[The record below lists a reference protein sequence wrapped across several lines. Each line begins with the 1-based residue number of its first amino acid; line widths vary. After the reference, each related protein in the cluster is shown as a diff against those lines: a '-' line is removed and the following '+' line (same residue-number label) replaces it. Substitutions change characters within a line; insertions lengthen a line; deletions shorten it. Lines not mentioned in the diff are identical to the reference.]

1 MTVELADRLQRL
13 RKKNG
18 YTQDSLADALGVSRQ
33 AVSKWECTEASPDTD
48 NLIALARLYGITLD
62 ELIYGKDEE
71 AAANSEEK
79 TDEKKEEPAA
89 EKVGDSD
96 GDSADGKD
104 GDGSFNIHVE
114 AEDGTKVHIGSDGIR
129 ITDGKGNTTFKGS
142 NMNADESGIHVTSDD
157 GTEVHPDGDHIYV
170 NEQDLG
176 KKHFKT
182 GKIVGA
188 VTGIT
193 TIVCL
198 AAYILLGA
206 LLNLWHPAWII
217 FLAIIVI
224 PSFVEAILKRDAD
237 KFAYPVFVAAIYLI
251 IGCIFGYWHPSWV
264 VFLTIP
270 VYYIIVE
277 LIKKR

>member
-79 TDEKKEEPAA
+79 TEEKKEEPAD
-89 EKVGDSD
+89 K
-96 GDSADGKD
+96 
-104 GDGSFNIHVE
+104 
-114 AEDGTKVHIGSDGIR
+114 
-129 ITDGKGNTTFKGS
+129 TD
-142 NMNADESGIHVTSDD
+142 DESGIHVTNDD

-170 NEQDLG
+170 DGQDLG
-176 KKHFKT
+176 GKHFKT

-270 VYYIIVE
+270 VYYVIVE